1 MYSLQFSASH
11 SIRKHDCFVHERID
25 VETMQ
30 IKIKNMQKKPRVLLS
45 VFADAAL
52 CALYI
57 GNQCVKQ
64 GSIQHS

>member
-1 MYSLQFSASH
+1 
-11 SIRKHDCFVHERID
+11 
-25 VETMQ
+25 
-30 IKIKNMQKKPRVLLS
+30 MQKKPRVLLS

-52 CALYI
+52 GALYI